1 MPITVTPPAPG
12 LVVGPGVHVGW
23 ASDFIGP
30 LPTGSH
36 VDLNVYGPTPGEQ
49 LVWSTR
55 HTTTTIN
62 GFLPIMLHE
71 QSVSTL
77 LTVNVLKD
85 GQTALVQ
92 VVLYDP
98 SDNVIDTGQAN
109 LPWSSTAALG
119 QQAYLQPT
127 DTGGGLTTE
136 QSQQLQQTHDS
147 TWPQFLVD
155 NLTLAPLTSGPT
167 GNPVAANLTS
177 PVFGV
182 IVRLANVPAD
192 LQAQTPDGD
201 YWVPTL
207 AVVRIYRGSDMWL
220 RVPIHTSSK
229 LINLWVEGIALGL
242 ADAVLNAGWLL
253 NLTLQCWF
261 REGVTGEVFLMRV
274 P

>member
-1 MPITVTPPAPG
+1 
-12 LVVGPGVHVGW
+12 
-23 ASDFIGP
+23 
-30 LPTGSH
+30 
-36 VDLNVYGPTPGEQ
+36 VDLNVYGPTPGEL

-55 HTTTTIN
+55 HAATVTN

-71 QSVSTL
+71 QEVAHQ
-77 LTVNVLKD
+77 LTVNVPKD
-85 GQTALVQ
+85 GDQMLVQ
-92 VVLYDP
+92 VVLYD
-98 SDNVIDTGQAN
+98 SSQNVIDNGQATI
-109 LPWSSTAALG
+109 PWSTTAG
-119 QQAYLQPT
+119 IGRQQFLQPT
-127 DTGGGLTTE
+127 DTGGGLTPQE
-136 QSQQLQQTHDS
+136 SQQLQQTHDS
-147 TWPQFLVD
+147 TWPQFVVD
-155 NLTLAPLTSGPT
+155 SLTLAPVTSGPT

-192 LQAQTPDGD
+192 LKAQTPDGD
-201 YWVPTL
+201 YWIPTL

-220 RVPIHTSSK
+220 RIPIHTSSK
-229 LINLWVEGIALGL
+229 LINLWVEGLALGL